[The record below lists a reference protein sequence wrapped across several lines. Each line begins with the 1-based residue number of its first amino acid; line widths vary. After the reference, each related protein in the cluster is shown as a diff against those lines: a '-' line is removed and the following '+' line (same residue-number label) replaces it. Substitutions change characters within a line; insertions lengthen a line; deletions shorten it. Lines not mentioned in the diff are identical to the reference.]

1 MLERTAASLESCNL
15 QRVLSKPARSSKR
28 CRQLHTG
35 FWQHGASAIE
45 LSSIWP
51 APSRGVQGESDV
63 ADASAT
69 SLQTG
74 LLSSAFLLDF
84 LYPSGTY
91 AYLRRLYPTLPRPQ
105 DDGKPAGASRR
116 RTFTSS
122 TVATE
127 VDTSA
132 ALFRCNENVG
142 QRTDRT
148 RGYASRSDS
157 SAARAQMSDSCTRIQ
172 PITSDTQRESAQA
185 AEYARPNRKAYQET
199 LADLLTRPEEENY
212 HDVWDLYCRL
222 DDGQKQNLRTLV
234 VIYLST
240 SHGIVEI
247 GRGISLLRQIP
258 IEQWDEQLQAAG
270 VLLHLHAGDKVA
282 AIGVFNSGL
291 ASKSCGAGFKYL
303 LEYAI
308 MNKDWPTALKSWLEY
323 YSHAKKT
330 DKLSTSIYADL
341 PSLSQAPNLGKL
353 YFSFER
359 YLEVD
364 AVGPVEAINLYEDTR
379 LGLQALRRWLAH
391 QVLRQPC
398 TPIQASVILQIWNDK
413 NFYQAY
419 LLRMLRRRGE
429 GLETK
434 ASLAALPEIYQHYRQ
449 IDGIKQPRSLLR
461 EMFDFYYPADTA
473 GLAQIYSDWHQA
485 WGDLDQWGYEKF
497 LMFYSSTGDVQAVK
511 DLWSRYIKLF
521 PAASKTPKAFRST
534 MNVYAQVGDIAGAE
548 RELQIMTDQYGVKP
562 DIDTW
567 NTLLKCY
574 SKTNDQARVVQCFEE
589 IKKMDEPNS
598 FTYAQVMAMAAKKG
612 DLKTT
617 LDFYNQSQKAGV
629 SISKQM
635 AMSLVLVY
643 CHNDRLLDAE
653 KICIEFAERNVTST
667 AVWNQLVHFNG
678 LQGKLNKCYQLLQVM
693 KKYGLEWDHQTHE
706 YLLQAM
712 VRVNQIQPAYRLLQS
727 ARDNG
732 LFPLGPAHYAVVMAG
747 AVHTGQ
753 LELAETILSRMR
765 AASLPVPFKAH
776 VSLVEAAFRRN
787 PSTQRT
793 RLLAKGLAE
802 HLRSMLPRTTSTSRT
817 LSSSA
822 EVVAWATPTGLV
834 ELKKQTKEIGRAIM
848 LLVELRDFLAVE
860 QLVTA
865 YLDAFPEYKHK
876 NYFPAEIAS
885 ALMLGYLKDGKR
897 EQVHAMWKQTLGAVL
912 STAKNPQGSIYPA
925 RQYELARP
933 LNIVAKAY
941 KEANDGLGLL
951 NTIEHVTSAGF
962 KLTRTNWNLC
972 IRYLA
977 EMGHWERAM
986 DWCEDT
992 LMSRWRGWTPVAKSL
1007 QQRRDMQNTRVLTAS
1022 KSTVFSL
1029 QREWLKLRKLAAWS
1043 PQVSSKLKEIEHRHP
1058 LLHHA
1063 FITNDYEHLPA
1074 TWVLPKKK
1082 SITKAIKEMLKP
1094 MSHEEL
1100 KTMRKALEKQLL
1112 LEKQRKSLRK
1122 VPHSPF
1128 HVISGRSKKQGA
1140 VLTQAFNKG
1149 DLKNLHVALKKELAS
1164 TDVNDS
1170 SM

>member
-1 MLERTAASLESCNL
+1 MLERTAASLESCSL
-15 QRVLSKPARSSKR
+15 QRVLSKPTRSSKR

-51 APSRGVQGESDV
+51 APSTGSQGEPD
-63 ADASAT
+63 ATDASAK
-69 SLQTG
+69 SVQTG

-84 LYPSGTY
+84 LYPSKTY
-91 AYLRRLYPTLPRPQ
+91 AYLKRLYPTLPRPQ
-105 DDGKPAGASRR
+105 DDRKPTGASRR

-127 VDTSA
+127 IDTST
-132 ALFRCNENVG
+132 ALFRCSENIG
-142 QRTDRT
+142 QRPDRT

-157 SAARAQMSDSCTRIQ
+157 SVLRAQMSDPCTRIQ
-172 PITSDTQRESAQA
+172 PVTSDNQQESVQPT
-185 AEYARPNRKAYQET
+185 EYPRPNRQAYLET
-199 LADLLTRPEEENY
+199 LADLLTRPEDENY

-222 DDGQKQNLRTLV
+222 DDGQKQTLRTLV
-234 VIYLST
+234 VTYLST
-240 SHGIVEI
+240 SQSIVEI

-258 IEQWDEQLQAAG
+258 IEQWDEKLQAAG
-270 VLLHLHAGDKVA
+270 VLLHLHAGDKA
-282 AIGVFNSGL
+282 AAVGVFNLGL

-308 MNKDWPTALKSWLEY
+308 INKDWPVALKSWLEY
-323 YSHAKKT
+323 YSHATKT
-330 DKLSTSIYADL
+330 NTLSASVYADL
-341 PSLSQAPNLGKL
+341 PSLNQTPDLGKL

-359 YLEVD
+359 YLEVE
-364 AVGPVEAINLYEDTR
+364 AAGPVEAINLYQDTR

-398 TPIQASVILQIWNDK
+398 SPVQARVILQIWNDK
-413 NFYQAY
+413 SFYQSY
-419 LLRMLRRRGE
+419 LLQMLKRRSE
-429 GLETK
+429 GLETR
-434 ASLAALPEIYQHYRQ
+434 ASLAVLPEIYQSYRQ
-449 IDGIKQPRSLLR
+449 IEGIKQPRPLLR
-461 EMFDFYYPADTA
+461 EMFNFYYPADTA

-485 WGDLDQWGYEKF
+485 WGDLDQWGFEKF

-511 DLWSRYIKLF
+511 DLWERYIKLF
-521 PAASKTPKAFRST
+521 PAASKLPKAFRST
-534 MNVYAQVGDIAGAE
+534 MNVYAQVGDAAGAE
-548 RELQIMTDQYGVKP
+548 NELQIMMGQYGVEP

-574 SKTNDQARVVQCFEE
+574 SKTNDQARVIQCFEE
-589 IKKMDEPNS
+589 IKKKDDPNS

-629 SISKQM
+629 PISKQM

-653 KICIEFAERNVTST
+653 KICIEFAERSVTST
-667 AVWNQLVHFNG
+667 AVWNQLMHFNG
-678 LQGKLNKCYQLLQVM
+678 LQGKLNKCYHLLQVM
-693 KKYGLEWDHQTHE
+693 KNYGMEWDHQTHE
-706 YLLQAM
+706 HLLQAM

-727 ARDNG
+727 ARENG
-732 LFPLGPAHYAVVMAG
+732 LFPLGPEHYAVVMAG

-753 LELAETILSRMR
+753 LELAETILSHMQS
-765 AASLPVPFKAH
+765 AGLAVPFKAH

-793 RLLAKGLAE
+793 RALAKGLVE
-802 HLRSMLPRTTSTSRT
+802 HLRSMLPSTKSKAHAAR
-817 LSSSA
+817 SGA
-822 EVVAWATPTGLV
+822 EVVTWATPAGLV
-834 ELKKQTKEIGRAIM
+834 ELKKRTKDIGRAIM

-860 QLVTA
+860 NLVTA
-865 YLDAFPEYKHK
+865 YLAAFPEYKQN
-876 NYFPAEIAS
+876 NYFPPEIAS

-897 EQVHAMWKQTLGAVL
+897 DRVHEMWRQTLDAVL
-912 STAKNPQGSIYPA
+912 ATAKNPQGSIYPA

-951 NTIEHVTSAGF
+951 NTIEHVTGAGF

-992 LMSRWRGWTPVAKSL
+992 LMSRWRGWTPAAKSL

-1043 PQVSSKLKEIEHRHP
+1043 AQVSSKLKEIEHRHP

-1063 FITNDYEHLPA
+1063 FITNDYDHLPA
-1074 TWVLPKKK
+1074 TWVLPKKT

-1100 KTMRKALEKQLL
+1100 KAMRKALEKQLF

-1122 VPHSPF
+1122 AVHSPF
-1128 HVISGRSKKQGA
+1128 HVVTGRSKKQGL
-1140 VLTQAFNKG
+1140 VLTQAFNKA
-1149 DLKNLHVALKKELAS
+1149 DLKNLDVALKKELTAATEDGAS
-1164 TDVNDS
+1164 
-1170 SM
+1170 